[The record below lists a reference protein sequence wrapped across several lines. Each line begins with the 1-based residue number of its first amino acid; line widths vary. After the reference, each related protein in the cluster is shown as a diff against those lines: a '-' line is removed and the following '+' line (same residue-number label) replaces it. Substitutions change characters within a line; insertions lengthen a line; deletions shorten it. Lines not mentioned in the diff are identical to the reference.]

1 MANRD
6 TQIGTKGFSLN
17 VYAVSRYYMT
27 AEYRKVCLWN
37 LRHMVQVQ
45 TSSIFRV
52 DPEPPRM
59 LRKLL
64 ENSWVNPLSC
74 IQTFDLVCLFTAS
87 AASKNV
93 QYNLV
98 HARTKGEDVYRS
110 FRKYRTNTEELALIF
125 QDRIQKQKC
134 KTFSDMQMC
143 SRMKATHR
151 VVLIKADQMLFV
163 HAVQC

>member
-1 MANRD
+1 
-6 TQIGTKGFSLN
+6 
-17 VYAVSRYYMT
+17 
-27 AEYRKVCLWN
+27 
-37 LRHMVQVQ
+37 
-45 TSSIFRV
+45 
-52 DPEPPRM
+52 M

-74 IQTFDLVCLFTAS
+74 IHSFDLVCFFTAS

-93 QYNLV
+93 QYDLV
-98 HARTKGEDVYRS
+98 HVRTKGVYRS
-110 FRKYRTNTEELALIF
+110 FRKYRTNTEELTLIC

-134 KTFSDMQMC
+134 KTFSDMQMY